1 MFLLGVRRED
11 KNRFERRTPLIP
23 EHVARLA
30 KQHQVQ
36 VTTQPSPKRI
46 FSDEEYEEAGGTVA
60 ESLHACQVI
69 LGVKEIPQNKLLSCK
84 TYVFFSHTIKGQAY
98 NMPLLQRL
106 MDLGCTLMD
115 YEKITNAAGQ
125 RLLFFGRHAGLAG
138 FIDTLWALGQ
148 RLDLEG
154 ISTPLDQVRRGHE
167 YNSLD
172 EAKEHI
178 EQVGKL
184 LCDGGLPAALGPL
197 VFGIT
202 GYGNVSQGAQEMLDL
217 LPVQTVEPR
226 ELKRL
231 GPSDGP
237 LVKVVFREE
246 HMVEPNERAARDGER
261 AAEGLEFDLQDYY
274 DHPEGYRSVFRRY
287 LPHLSVLINC
297 IYWTPR
303 YPRLVTKE
311 DLRTLYAGGAPKL
324 RVIGDIS
331 CDVEGS
337 IEATMEARGPGN
349 PVYVYDVAEDR
360 VVDSVGVTG
369 PVIMAV
375 ENLPAEL
382 PREASETFSSALMP
396 FVPDLVTADFTGTFE
411 QSNLPGPLRRATIL
425 FRGQLTPDF
434 AYLQEH
440 LDKLATRG

>member
-1 MFLLGVRRED
+1 MYLLGVRRED
-11 KNRFERRTPLIP
+11 KNRFERRAPLIP

-30 KQHQVQ
+30 ADHDVK
-36 VTTQPSPKRI
+36 VTLQPSPKRI
-46 FSDEEYEEAGGTVA
+46 FSDQEYADAGGLITQG
-60 ESLHACQVI
+60 LDACQVI
-69 LGVKEIPQNKLLSCK
+69 LGVKEIPLSKLLPCK
-84 TYVFFSHTIKGQAY
+84 TYVFFSHTIKGQEY
-98 NMPLLQRL
+98 NMPLLQRM

-115 YEKITNAAGQ
+115 YEKITDDQDQ

-138 FIDTLWALGQ
+138 AIDTLWALGQ
-148 RLDLEG
+148 RLDMEG
-154 ISTPLDQVRRGHE
+154 YQTPLDRIRRGHE
-167 YNSLD
+167 YNSLA

-178 EQVGKL
+178 AEVGQL
-184 LCDGGLPAALGPL
+184 LGQGGLPVPLSPL
-197 VFGIT
+197 VFGVT
-202 GYGNVSQGAQEMLDL
+202 GYGNVSGGAQELLDL
-217 LPVQTVEPR
+217 LPVREVEPG
-226 ELKRL
+226 ELRRL
-231 GPSDGP
+231 RASDGP

-246 HMVEPNERAARDGER
+246 HMFERGTRNAER
-261 AAEGLEFDLQDYY
+261 GTAGSDFDLQDYY
-274 DHPEGYRSVFRRY
+274 DHPENYRSVFHRY
-287 LPHLSVLINC
+287 LPHLSMLVNC

-303 YPRLVTKE
+303 YPRLVTK
-311 DLRTLYAGGAPKL
+311 DQLRLLYAGGAPKL